1 MEKEDITEPQ
11 GSTKNS
17 LIKSSNINDNDIPK
31 KLPSQ
36 NSSSSVHN
44 LNYKQTIDIS
54 TTSASLPPVIPA
66 GKIFMLIPRLVTRA
80 SSASNQPNMLKNKE
94 PKFVP
99 FEPYK
104 VKFNTIAISRY
115 NKDLNSF

>member
-11 GSTKNS
+11 GFTKTS
-17 LIKSSNINDNDIPK
+17 LIKSSNIIDNDVPK
-31 KLPSQ
+31 KGPSQ
-36 NSSSSVHN
+36 NSSSVHN

-80 SSASNQPNMLKNKE
+80 SSASNQPNILKNKE

-104 VKFNTIAISRY
+104 VRFNQIAISI
-115 NKDLNSF
+115 L